1 MPDLPRAHVGPGREG
16 KLQISSGRAGVV
28 VGHRL
33 LRLQSTGR
41 GAAAAG
47 RALNAS
53 APSPHRRCRLLSLRQ
68 LRATRVTFRHE
79 QIALSASTRHL
90 LPMRYKVWRS
100 RGPLPL
106 AATQHRQLRPY
117 EMGVR
122 TDIVQTLLH
131 FTRGGQ
137 MKRREILKAIGSVV
151 ASWSLP
157 THAQQTAR
165 IPRVGVL
172 WHARSA
178 EEEGSNYRALIK
190 GFKDLGYVEGRNI
203 VLEHRFPGD
212 LPANFRSMAADLVA
226 SGVDVLV
233 SIGANAAPYA
243 RDATKTIPVVFAVVP
258 DPVGSKLV
266 KSLAQPEANVTGLS
280 NTAADLIG
288 KRLELFKEVIP
299 GLARVALLVN
309 ANSQLASTYINTTQT
324 GAAALA
330 LSCQVF

>member
-1 MPDLPRAHVGPGREG
+1 
-16 KLQISSGRAGVV
+16 
-28 VGHRL
+28 
-33 LRLQSTGR
+33 
-41 GAAAAG
+41 
-47 RALNAS
+47 
-53 APSPHRRCRLLSLRQ
+53 
-68 LRATRVTFRHE
+68 
-79 QIALSASTRHL
+79 
-90 LPMRYKVWRS
+90 
-100 RGPLPL
+100 
-106 AATQHRQLRPY
+106 
-117 EMGVR
+117 
-122 TDIVQTLLH
+122 
-131 FTRGGQ
+131 
-137 MKRREILKAIGSVV
+137 MKRREILKAIGGVA

-172 WHARSA
+172 WHAGNA

-212 LPANFRSMAADLVA
+212 LPANFRSMAAELVA

-243 RDATKTIPVVFAVVP
+243 RDATKTIPVVFAIVP
-258 DPVGSKLV
+258 DPLGNKLV

-299 GLARVALLVN
+299 GLAGVALLVN

-324 GAAALA
+324 AATALA
-330 LSCQVF
+330 LSCQVFTWRAPEELESVFAAMKASKVQAAIANPDGWAFTDRAVISKLAITNGLALSVWSRQTLEAGALMSYGVNHDAICSRVAVYVDKILKGTKPGDLPVEQPTKFEFLINLKTAKALGITVPPALPARADDLIE